1 MPQFGFTVMPAYPI
15 DMDFSALRVLDPMMR
30 LSRNIFAVLL
40 VILAPPIA
48 ARAEDN
54 PSPAPEVNSAQN
66 QPAAATGDTDDAAGE
81 LKPQTPDTDLFAM
94 MTGTCST
101 LKIAGRDFACR
112 SVAYSHSVQ
121 GRAYFTIAL
130 DDPADPSH
138 IVSFSGDSGRRSNE
152 NLYDLPVDRMLL
164 NSKSQPK
171 ADGLPV
177 PTVVKSAGRCV
188 QLGNFAAGHVTSVV
202 CSATDRSGKR
212 YDLRFESDG
221 SPITVRRVNPA
232 APSIRQRG

>member
-1 MPQFGFTVMPAYPI
+1 
-15 DMDFSALRVLDPMMR
+15 MMR
-30 LSRNIFAVLL
+30 LSRKILIVLVL
-40 VILAPPIA
+40 MPALAMLALPMLAP
-48 ARAEDN
+48 AEDN
-54 PSPAPEVNSAQN
+54 PTVNPPAGPNVNSAQN
-66 QPAAATGDTDDAAGE
+66 QPAAATSDADDTANE
-81 LKPQTPDTDLFAM
+81 LKPQTPDTDLFAL

-101 LKIAGRDFACR
+101 LKIGGRDYACR
-112 SVAYSHSVQ
+112 TVAYSHSVQ

-138 IVSFSGDSGRRSNE
+138 IVSFSGDNGRRSNE
-152 NLYDLPVDRMLL
+152 NMYDLAVDRMLL

-177 PTVVKSAGRCV
+177 PTVVRSAGRCV
-188 QLGNFAAGHVTSVV
+188 QLGNFASGHVTSVV
-202 CSATDRSGKR
+202 CSATDRSGRK

-221 SPITVRRVNPA
+221 SPITVRRVNPS